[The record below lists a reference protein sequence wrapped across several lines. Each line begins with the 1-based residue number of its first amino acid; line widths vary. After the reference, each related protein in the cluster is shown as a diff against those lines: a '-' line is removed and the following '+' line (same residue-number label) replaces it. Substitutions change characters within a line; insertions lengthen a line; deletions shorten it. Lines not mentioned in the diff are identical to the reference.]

1 MDTDE
6 QQALPLAMADSVH
19 EAGNV
24 QEVECSG
31 CPPLPAAVP
40 DEASTAQQPDSALTA
55 DADEAV
61 SAAVHAPAQLQQ
73 QQKQR
78 NTADGTLAAAGVPA
92 NALVAADPTASLL
105 QVISFNAAKRNNL
118 HLLDDDTLLMG
129 VGCMVLLLHLPTMK
143 QRWLPGRDGGGVAAV
158 AVHPSRQ
165 HFLVA
170 ERCKSRPPA
179 M

>member
-1 MDTDE
+1 MATDE
-6 QQALPLAMADSVH
+6 QQANTNSDVANMA
-19 EAGNV
+19 
-24 QEVECSG
+24 CSEG
-31 CPPLPAAVP
+31 SLPASSELGVYAESSE
-40 DEASTAQQPDSALTA
+40 DQQPQADAALTA
-55 DADEAV
+55 AADETV
-61 SAAVHAPAQLQQ
+61 PGPAQEAQMHQ
-73 QQKQR
+73 HSS
-78 NTADGTLAAAGVPA
+78 TASNEP
-92 NALVAADPTASLL
+92 ALVAAATGAVGAADPTTSLL
-105 QVISFNAAKRNNL
+105 HVISFNAAKRNNL

-170 ERCKSRPPA
+170 ERCKSRSPN